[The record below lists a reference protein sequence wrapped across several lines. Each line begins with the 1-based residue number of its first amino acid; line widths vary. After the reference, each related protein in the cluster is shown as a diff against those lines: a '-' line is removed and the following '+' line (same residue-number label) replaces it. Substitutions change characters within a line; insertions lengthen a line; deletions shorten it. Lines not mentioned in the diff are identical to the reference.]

1 MLWSAMRSRSRIGRQ
16 LPVLLLSA
24 LVLGGCH
31 DLDRFDTTSGDAY
44 CGSIVTAPF
53 IRDASYPP
61 NMRMQLHLDTSSL
74 TTAPGDLTTDD
85 ALCSS
90 GPLFKSAQMRAL
102 DEVQSDP
109 ISQMQF
115 GEGREHNFFAWVDT
129 TCQGTVLAVV
139 SLMKNDD
146 VEVRL
151 LKPEPA
157 PPAGEKPHSGFA
169 VFLLK
174 RHKGDC
180 GYSD

>member
-1 MLWSAMRSRSRIGRQ
+1 MQARGRHVVG
-16 LPVLLLSA
+16 LGAVFLSV

-61 NMRMQLHLDTSSL
+61 DMRMQLHLDTSSL
-74 TTAPGDLTTDD
+74 TTTPGDITTDD
-85 ALCSS
+85 TLCSS
-90 GPLFKSAQMRAL
+90 GPLFQGAQMRAL
-102 DEVQSDP
+102 EEVQSDP

-129 TCQGTVLAVV
+129 ACQGTVLAVV
-139 SLMKNDD
+139 SLMKNDA

-151 LKPEPA
+151 LEPEPA
-157 PPAGEKPHSGFA
+157 PAKGDKPHSGFA
-169 VFLLK
+169 VFQLE

-180 GYSD
+180 GY